1 MSQDTRFTPD
11 QGASQAAALEHA
23 PEEVRLES
31 LTEAMLDAVLHIE
44 QQAYSHPWTRGNFLD
59 SFKAGYHLRA
69 LMGGDTLLGYY
80 VAMTGVQEV
89 HLLNITVAPDHQGQ
103 GYGRL
108 LLDALHVWARQQ
120 EAQWCW
126 LEVRAGN
133 ARAMRVYERYGYRRV
148 GLRKGYYPDHDRRR
162 EDAVVMSYKL

>member
-1 MSQDTRFTPD
+1 MGMRATDTVNPS
-11 QGASQAAALEHA
+11 GHAL
-23 PEEVRLES
+23 EEVRLEPM
-31 LTEAMLDAVLHIE
+31 TEAMLDAVLHIE
-44 QQAYSHPWTRGNFLD
+44 QQAYSHPWTRGNFVD
-59 SFKAGYHLRA
+59 SFQAGYHLRV
-69 LMGGDTLLGYY
+69 LLGGETVLGYY
-80 VAMTGVQEV
+80 VAMAGVQEV
-89 HLLNITVAPDHQGQ
+89 HLLNITVAPDHQRQ

-108 LLDALHVWARQQ
+108 LLDALHLWAQQQ

-133 ARAMRVYERYGYRRV
+133 ARAMQVYERYGYRRV